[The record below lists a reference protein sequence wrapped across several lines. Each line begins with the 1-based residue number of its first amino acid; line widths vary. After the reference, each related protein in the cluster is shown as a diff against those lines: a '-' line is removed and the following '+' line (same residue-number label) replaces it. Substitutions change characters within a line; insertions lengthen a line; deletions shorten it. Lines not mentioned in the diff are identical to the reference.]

1 MLSLPSAGKTA
12 QKHLVRFFIICC
24 RVSEILKKNLL
35 ALAGLNNLKKNK
47 AVQILAPAWAK
58 QHHVIPN
65 KATFFLTFVN
75 QKQPIMA
82 DTYTQIYYHVVF
94 AVRNRKYMITKD
106 IKDDLYKYMSGIINN
121 QKQKLII
128 VNGMPDHVH
137 ILLQCKPDMNLSN
150 TVKEIKEHSTKY
162 LNNEKMLGGKFYW
175 QAGFGA
181 FSVSKRDVDM
191 IINYIKNQ
199 EEHHTKNSFKNEY
212 IRFLKE
218 NEIEFKDEY
227 LFDFDLK

>member
-1 MLSLPSAGKTA
+1 
-12 QKHLVRFFIICC
+12 
-24 RVSEILKKNLL
+24 
-35 ALAGLNNLKKNK
+35 
-47 AVQILAPAWAK
+47 
-58 QHHVIPN
+58 
-65 KATFFLTFVN
+65 
-75 QKQPIMA
+75 MA

-106 IKDDLYKYMSGIINN
+106 IKEDLYKYMSGIINN

-199 EEHHTKNSFKNEY
+199 EEHHTRNSFKNEY